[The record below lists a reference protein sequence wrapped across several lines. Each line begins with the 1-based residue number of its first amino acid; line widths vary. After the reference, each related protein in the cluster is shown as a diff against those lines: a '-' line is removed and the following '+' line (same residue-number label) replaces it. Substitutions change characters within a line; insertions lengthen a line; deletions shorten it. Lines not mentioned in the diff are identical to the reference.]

1 MGSQIYADSKLQYY
15 PTSSIETMK
24 ILSVLSSGLTSKKG
38 YQEEYDKIE
47 KQLRDEYFENKNNI
61 NCRFTQYIA
70 NYICNN
76 PQLHKYINSTYLESR
91 VVADLFSGEGNWLK
105 LFKNTT
111 DKPNIL
117 VGNELEENR
126 YNELIS
132 DGLIDYHYN
141 LPFEE
146 LQLPKKIID
155 IMLFN
160 PPYGQTNGERNVR
173 RYLRMILERDI
184 MNFKSVIVFV
194 VKADDILN
202 VTDLVT
208 KHFKSNSLL
217 GYKTHEEEF
226 QKFGQIVLFA
236 ELRDKELNID
246 NSSDVA
252 KYKEE
257 LQQNIKYINKIKDE
271 YFNPSYVGTK
281 CYCTNR
287 NTDYEKSFENF
298 KFIQDNNIKV
308 SNIDKAWK
316 WLIDDTKIVDLSEEE
331 MFIPKPLKSGELA
344 NVIASGRINGEIE
357 LENGLARHI
366 AVGGVK
372 QLTSNQKVKV
382 TNRQGETESKLETTI
397 QNLPYLNLLI
407 NDNGVLK
414 IKELTNNTKIEDES
428 EDDK

>member
-15 PTSSIETMK
+15 PTSSIETVK
-24 ILSVLSSGLTSKKG
+24 ILSVLSSSLTNKKG
-38 YQEEYDKIE
+38 FQEEYSKIE
-47 KQLRDEYFENKNNI
+47 RLLKDEYFDNRDNI
-61 NCRFTQYIA
+61 ECRMTQYIA

-76 PQLHKYINSTYLESR
+76 QNLHQYMESTYLESR

-105 LFKNTT
+105 LFKNMCE
-111 DKPNIL
+111 KPNIL
-117 VGNELEENR
+117 IGNELEENR

-184 MNFKSVIVFV
+184 LNFKSVIVFV
-194 VKADDILN
+194 IKVDDLLN
-202 VTDLVT
+202 VADLIT
-208 KHFKSNSLL
+208 QHFKGLL

-226 QKFGQIVLFA
+226 QKFGQVVLFT
-236 ELRDKELNID
+236 ELKDKPLDLNKA
-246 NSSDVA
+246 SDVA

-257 LQQNIKYINKIKDE
+257 LEQNIEYINKIKDE
-271 YFNPSYVGTK
+271 YFNPVYIGKK
-281 CYCTNR
+281 CYCTNK
-287 NTDYEKSFENF
+287 NTDYEKAFDNF
-298 KFIQDNNIKV
+298 KFVQNNDIKK
-308 SNIDKAWK
+308 SKMDKAWK

-331 MFIPKPLKSGELA
+331 MFIPKPLKAGELA

-357 LENGLARHI
+357 LENGLAHHI

-372 QLTSNQKVKV
+372 QLTSQQKVKS
-382 TNRQGETESKLETTI
+382 TNRQGETESRLETTI

-407 NDNGVLK
+407 NNNGFLE
-414 IKELTNNTKIEDES
+414 IKELTNSSNEDEVE
-428 EDDK
+428 ED

>member
-15 PTSSIETMK
+15 PTSSIETTR
-24 ILSVLSSGLTSKKG
+24 ILSILSSNMTYKKG
-38 YQEEYDKIE
+38 YQEEYNKIE
-47 KQLRDEYFENKNNI
+47 RLLKDEYFDNKDNI
-61 NCRFTQYIA
+61 NCRMTQYIA

-76 PQLHKYINSTYLESR
+76 PNLHQYIESTYLESR
-91 VVADLFSGEGNWLK
+91 VVSDLFSGEGDWLK
-105 LFKNTT
+105 LFKRMSE
-111 DKPNIL
+111 KPNIL

-126 YNELIS
+126 YNELIA

-194 VKADDILN
+194 AKTDDLLN
-202 VTDLVT
+202 VADLIT
-208 KHFKSNSLL
+208 QHFKSSLL

-226 QKFGQIVLFA
+226 KKFGQIVLFA
-236 ELRDKELNID
+236 ELRDNSLNLD
-246 NSSDVA
+246 KPSDVA

-257 LQQNIKYINKIKDE
+257 LQQNIEYINIIKDE
-271 YFNPSYVGTK
+271 EFNPSYIGKK

-287 NTDYEKSFENF
+287 NIDYEKAFDNF
-298 KFIQDNNIKV
+298 KFIQSNKV
-308 SNIDKAWK
+308 NVSSMDKTWK
-316 WLIDDTKIVDLSEEE
+316 WVIDDTKIIDLSEEE

-344 NVIASGRINGEIE
+344 NVIASGRINGDVE
-357 LENGLARHI
+357 LEDGLAHHI

-372 QLTSNQKVKV
+372 QLTSQQKVKS
-382 TNRQGETESKLETTI
+382 TNRQGEIESKMETTI

-407 NDNGVLK
+407 NDNGILK
-414 IKELTNNTKIEDES
+414 IKELTNNTKIDEES
-428 EDDK
+428 EDNE

>member
-15 PTSSIETMK
+15 PTSSIETTK
-24 ILSVLSSGLTSKKG
+24 ILSVLSSNFTYKKG
-38 YQEEYDKIE
+38 FQEEYSKIE
-47 KQLRDEYFENKNNI
+47 RLLKDEYFENKDNI
-61 NCRFTQYIA
+61 DCRMTQYIA

-76 PQLHKYINSTYLESR
+76 PQLHKYMESTYLESR

-105 LFKNTT
+105 LFKNMSE
-111 DKPNIL
+111 KPNIL

-126 YNELIS
+126 YNDLTSE
-132 DGLIDYHYN
+132 GLIDYHYN

-146 LQLPKKIID
+146 LQLPNKIID

-173 RYLRMILERDI
+173 RYLRMMLERDI
-184 MNFKSVIVFV
+184 LNFKSVIVFV
-194 VKADDILN
+194 VKTDDLLN
-202 VTDLVT
+202 VADLIT
-208 KHFKSNSLL
+208 QHFKSLL
-217 GYKTHEEEF
+217 GYKSHEEEF

-236 ELRDKELNID
+236 ELRDVSLNLD
-246 NSSDVA
+246 KSTDVA

-257 LQQNIKYINKIKDE
+257 LEQNINYINKIKDE
-271 YFNPSYVGTK
+271 YFNPSYIGKK

-287 NTDYEKSFENF
+287 NTDYEKAFDNFE
-298 KFIQDNNIKV
+298 FIKNNNIKV
-308 SNIDKAWK
+308 SNMDKAWK
-316 WLIDDTKIVDLSEEE
+316 WIIDDTKIVDLSEEE

-357 LENGLARHI
+357 LKDGLAHHI

-372 QLTSNQKVKV
+372 QLTSQQKVKS

-414 IKELTNNTKIEDES
+414 IKELTNSTREVDE
-428 EDDK
+428 EEETE

>member
-1 MGSQIYADSKLQYY
+1 MGSQIFADSKLQYY
-15 PTSSIETMK
+15 PTSEIETAK
-24 ILSVLSSGLTSKKG
+24 ILSVLCSSVTYKKG
-38 YQEEYDKIE
+38 YQEEYDEIE
-47 KQLRDEYFENKNNI
+47 TLLKNKYFDDKDNI
-61 NCRFTQYIA
+61 DCRLTQYIA
-70 NYICNN
+70 NYMCNN
-76 PQLHKYINSTYLESR
+76 PNLHQYIESTYLEGR

-105 LFKNTT
+105 LFKNMSE
-111 DKPNIL
+111 KPNIL

-146 LQLPKKIID
+146 LQLPKKIVD

-184 MNFKSVIVFV
+184 MNFKSVLVFV
-194 VKADDILN
+194 IKTDDLLN
-202 VTDLVT
+202 TVDLIT

-226 QKFGQIVLFA
+226 QKFGQVVLFA
-236 ELRDKELNID
+236 ELRDTPLNLD
-246 NSSDVA
+246 RSLDVA

-257 LQQNIKYINKIKDE
+257 LQQNIEYINKIKDE
-271 YFNPSYVGTK
+271 EFNPSYIGKK

-287 NTDYEKSFENF
+287 NNDYTKAFNNF
-298 KFIQDNNIKV
+298 KFIQSNKVNV

-316 WLIDDTKIVDLSEEE
+316 WLIDDTKIIDLSEEE

-344 NVIASGRINGEIE
+344 NVIASGRINGDVE
-357 LENGLARHI
+357 LEGGLAHHI

-372 QLTSNQKVKV
+372 QLTSQQKVKS

-407 NDNGVLK
+407 NDNGTLK
-414 IKELTNNTKIEDES
+414 IKELTNNTKLEEES
-428 EDDK
+428 EDME